1 MTNRAGTAAPY
12 RLPDALVLAV
22 IVTGA
27 LIGLYG
33 WLMFATVFGHDGTIG
48 PRYNAPGTDYMVYWS
63 AARAAMEGNFALLND
78 PAALTAQIN
87 RQFQGWLTAPLP
99 LHPWLYPPHF
109 LIILMPFAILPFPAS
124 YLAFQVASFAAAA
137 AAGLHWAR
145 CARWRV
151 LWLVGLALMP
161 ATAFNLIV
169 GQNALLTLALLLG
182 GASLLGRSDLRAG
195 LIFGLL
201 SYKPQFAILIPVA
214 LLAGRHWRA
223 LAGAVISSLL
233 GVVLSAAVFG
243 LDPWAEWL
251 GNRIPSAAGGGA
263 GEAWPAMGRIWGLS
277 AWASASVLGAP
288 GWLAHAA
295 QVAAVLLGAGCV
307 WIAYRRPFE
316 RDRRMAVLLVATL
329 VAAPHSLQY
338 DLVLLGA
345 ATLLLCRNLLDNIAI
360 PLTPSLL
367 LVPWAAPFAAVPNA
381 AAWGFAVP
389 VTMLG
394 LLLTLSLP
402 PRSERFRA
410 PQHAPAPRT
419 R

>member
-182 GASLLGRSDLRAG
+182 GASLLGAVRLQGGPHLRLTHLQTAIRNTRSGSFAGRPPLAGTCGRRDILALRSGAQCGRVWPRSMGRMAGQQNSQCRRRRSCRGVGGDGTDLGLKRLGVCERIRCARLACPCGTGCGCLARRWVRLDRLPPAIRAG
-195 LIFGLL
+195 PAYGGAAG
-201 SYKPQFAILIPVA
+201 SNARRGAPQFAIRSCA
-214 LLAGRHWRA
+214 TWRRY
-223 LAGAVISSLL
+223 
-233 GVVLSAAVFG
+233 AAIV
-243 LDPWAEWL
+243 PE
-251 GNRIPSAAGGGA
+251 
-263 GEAWPAMGRIWGLS
+263 PAR
-277 AWASASVLGAP
+277 
-288 GWLAHAA
+288 
-295 QVAAVLLGAGCV
+295 
-307 WIAYRRPFE
+307 
-316 RDRRMAVLLVATL
+316 
-329 VAAPHSLQY
+329 
-338 DLVLLGA
+338 
-345 ATLLLCRNLLDNIAI
+345 
-360 PLTPSLL
+360 
-367 LVPWAAPFAAVPNA
+367 
-381 AAWGFAVP
+381 
-389 VTMLG
+389 
-394 LLLTLSLP
+394 
-402 PRSERFRA
+402 
-410 PQHAPAPRT
+410 
-419 R
+419 